1 MDRNESEAHRRGLH
15 QILASDRLIKQGKTL
30 EQVNQYL
37 RETPDDTVRAENL
50 AYLEQDKSS

>member
-1 MDRNESEAHRRGLH
+1 MKRNESQAHRRGLH

-37 RETPDDTVRAENL
+37 RETPDETVRAENN
-50 AYLEQDKSS
+50 AYLEQSQNS